1 MSFSKL
7 SRKQKIIFLAGVCEG
22 EGSFGYWCEGK
33 NRRRIRLRITMT
45 DGDII
50 MRFKDFFNCGS
61 VMKITIQKKHHKQ
74 CLSWGVG
81 GLDAL
86 RVLEQMVPFFGKR
99 RTDNYYA
106 MVEALKTR
114 IENGEHVVIKKLS
127 KETNNLTKKITA
139 RRQVIQS
146 SYDGLRQL

>member
-1 MSFSKL
+1 
-7 SRKQKIIFLAGVCEG
+7 
-22 EGSFGYWCEGK
+22 
-33 NRRRIRLRITMT
+33 
-45 DGDII
+45 
-50 MRFKDFFNCGS
+50 
-61 VMKITIQKKHHKQ
+61 
-74 CLSWGVG
+74 
-81 GLDAL
+81 
-86 RVLEQMVPFFGKR
+86 
-99 RTDNYYA
+99 

>member
-1 MSFSKL
+1 MFEL
-7 SRKQKIIFLAGVCEG
+7 GC
-22 EGSFGYWCEGK
+22 W
-33 NRRRIRLRITMT
+33 
-45 DGDII
+45 
-50 MRFKDFFNCGS
+50 
-61 VMKITIQKKHHKQ
+61 
-74 CLSWGVG
+74 

-139 RRQVIQS
+139 RRQVIQA